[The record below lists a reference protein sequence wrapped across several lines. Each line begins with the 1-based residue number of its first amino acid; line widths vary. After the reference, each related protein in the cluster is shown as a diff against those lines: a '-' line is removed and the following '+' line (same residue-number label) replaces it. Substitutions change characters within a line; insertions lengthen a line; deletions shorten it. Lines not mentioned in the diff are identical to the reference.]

1 MPLKLIR
8 LPENSGKGWAVRAG
22 MLEANGAYRAF
33 LDADLATPP
42 TELDKLFAALA
53 NGADVAIGSRIQAD
67 GTDLRLAGRK
77 PQPLLRR
84 VMGKLFRLLATRP
97 LLGDIRDSQCGAKAF
112 KAQAA
117 QKLFSQQQI
126 RRWTFDIEILYLAKR
141 AGMKV
146 AQIPVQ
152 WEAKENSKL
161 RPSFSLALDTISEL
175 VRIAWIHK

>member
-1 MPLKLIR
+1 M
-8 LPENSGKGWAVRAG
+8 
-22 MLEANGAYRAF
+22 
-33 LDADLATPP
+33 
-42 TELDKLFAALA
+42 
-53 NGADVAIGSRIQAD
+53 
-67 GTDLRLAGRK
+67 
-77 PQPLLRR
+77 
-84 VMGKLFRLLATRP
+84 
-97 LLGDIRDSQCGAKAF
+97 
-112 KAQAA
+112 
-117 QKLFSQQQI
+117 LFSQQQI